1 MSNASFSKHIRQ
13 RRKILTN
20 KERANFALMASLYL
34 PKLLP
39 HLPKNANVGLYLDDF
54 GELPT
59 APILNFCQKHDFVP
73 FLPITIKDKPL
84 RFAPVF
90 MPLYKTP
97 LKRHPFGMK
106 EPADKHGICADKLD
120 LIICPLVAVDGSGNR
135 LGMGGGFYDRTFANF
150 CGLKIGWCYH
160 FQVVDS
166 LTVNEW
172 DKGVDMVITDKGVI
186 RF

>member
-59 APILNFCQKHDFVP
+59 APILTFCQKHDFVP
-73 FLPITIKDKPL
+73 FFTNNNQ
-84 RFAPVF
+84 RQ
-90 MPLYKTP
+90 TP
-97 LKRHPFGMK
+97 TL
-106 EPADKHGICADKLD
+106 CS
-120 LIICPLVAVDGSGNR
+120 C
-135 LGMGGGFYDRTFANF
+135 FYA
-150 CGLKIGWCYH
+150 I
-160 FQVVDS
+160 V
-166 LTVNEW
+166 
-172 DKGVDMVITDKGVI
+172 
-186 RF
+186 